1 VTEPSAPRRTVD
13 IERRE
18 DALAEFLRAAGAAP
32 RLLMPDDG
40 PGCSIVM
47 ALAALHWTAETGL
60 IQPGDRL
67 HAVWF
72 ASETSAAVVE
82 RIQDGEPVF
91 RYMGPQLETPQ
102 IAPVDGVKVLDQL
115 FVKGF
120 EFHERW
126 NALAHFL
133 VTTQARGALL
143 SLLAARAPEVMHIQR
158 WLLELLQGPLPDGAD
173 HLHAAWFATTG
184 AGFLFPPAEFAST
197 RRRGWSYVELGSSH
211 ED

>member
-1 VTEPSAPRRTVD
+1 VTEPLAPRRTID

-32 RLLMPDDG
+32 RLLTPDDG

-60 IQPGDRL
+60 VQPGDRL

-72 ASETSAAVVE
+72 ASEASVAVIE
-82 RIQDGEPVF
+82 RQQDGEQVF
-91 RYMGPQLETPQ
+91 RFLGPREETPQ
-102 IAPVDGVKVLDQL
+102 LAPVEGVKVIDQL
-115 FVKGF
+115 FVMGY

-133 VTTQARGALL
+133 ITTRARGALI
-143 SLLAARAPEVMHIQR
+143 SLLAARAPEVIHVQR

-173 HLHAAWFATTG
+173 HLQAAWFATTG

-197 RRRGWSYVELGSSH
+197 ARRGWNYVELGVSR